1 MCPRKVHRSCATA
14 ASSGTQEITRSKES
28 WFLLEDKR
36 SVLNLRYKKEDIGRK
51 ILTGG
56 PLHIFL
62 AIIYFYLD
70 QRNLDV
76 IHSVSFSK
84 RLKNTT

>member
-14 ASSGTQEITRSKES
+14 ASSGTQEITRS
-28 WFLLEDKR
+28 LLDVKR
-36 SVLNLRYKKEDIGRK
+36 SVLNLRYKKDDISWK
-51 ILTGG
+51 ILTSG

-70 QRNLDV
+70 QKKLDV
-76 IHSVSFSK
+76 IHSVSLSK